1 MTTETERKISPKL
14 IQLIESKTTRYPD
27 ARCLECPLIAQPP
40 VEGFVENGDLD
51 DVQAVY
57 VAEHPGQVEAQKG
70 IPLVGKA
77 GQCLKL
83 GVDAVEGDWDK
94 SYRTNAV
101 LCMPPYGSKVD
112 KAAVDCCRPRLEREI
127 GEVVRR
133 NGGIPVMALGNHSA
147 QTIYAIAGKSTGAK
161 ITTLRGS
168 NITVPKL
175 GTRAHFSFNPAYI
188 LRQKQ
193 MAPLFMDDI
202 QKMLFGMTYPFPKL
216 AKSAPEIIYCLTPI
230 EAIKALESLEIGPV
244 AFDIETATAIT
255 FDQIRSDSGWLT
267 EFGITDS
274 TEYCYVMSPEVMN
287 YGTVRAALKKALARD
302 GMTVIAHNGK
312 FDQLFLREKLG
323 LEVPLHFDTM
333 LAHYVLDENN
343 YHDLKTI
350 ARQFL
355 GVPDY
360 DAEVDEYVY
369 KKKGQKGVK
378 WYDRVPFDILS
389 KYLAYDNCCTLA
401 LYHVFLEA
409 LIAEDLYHEPFLDP
423 VMAASDVLIDLEAR
437 GMVVDIP
444 YFESQVATVSIRLAE
459 LIVEMRR
466 IVGKDDY
473 NPRSWVQTQP
483 IMYDQL
489 KFPVVTGKGVKARS
503 TSKDAL
509 KLIVERM
516 RKKSGDELWMHPF
529 IDAKLR
535 YSRVNKMDTAYI
547 KPLQTWPNPE
557 DHRVHTT
564 FHLHRAVTGR
574 LSSTDPAL
582 QVIPRPSD
590 SWGRLIRAGFIAGPG
605 MVLVKIDFSQA
616 EMRVAGVES
625 QDEYL
630 LWCYN
635 NDVDL
640 HSDIASSVV
649 SWTPMVDWEEQIVKP
664 RSVAKIV
671 NFGYIY
677 DATPSGLASTFPGLI
692 DMRIA
697 KRIHRNYDEKLF
709 GATAWK
715 KRQKQKAWRDGYVQT
730 VFGRKRRFP
739 SIARDNRAEVGRQ
752 AINMP
757 VQSIASDIVL
767 KAAIKLRPAG
777 APMVHLV
784 HDEII
789 CECRPDEAEDVG
801 NLVAGMML
809 DEAYAYSSDLV
820 WAVDGS
826 VRDRWAATTLEGE
839 EAYESRTWS
848 TAAW

>member
-1 MTTETERKISPKL
+1 MEAEREISSKMMERITL
-14 IQLIESKTTRYPD
+14 KTTRYPD
-27 ARCLECPLIAQPP
+27 ARCLECPLLAQPP
-40 VEGFVENGDLD
+40 VEGYVENGDLN

-57 VAEHPGQVEAQKG
+57 VAEHPGNVEVQKG

-83 GVDAVEGDWDK
+83 GIDAVKGDWDR

-147 QTIYAIAGKSTGAK
+147 QTMYAIADKKTGAK

-175 GTRAHFSFNPAYI
+175 GTRSYFSWNPAYI
-188 LRQKQ
+188 LREKSK
-193 MAPLFMDDI
+193 APLFMDDI
-202 QKMLFGMTYPFPKL
+202 QKMLFGMVYPYPEL
-216 AKSAPEIIYCLTPI
+216 AKSAPEPIYCLTPTD
-230 EAIKALESLEIGPV
+230 AIKAIESLKIGPV
-244 AFDIETATAIT
+244 AYDIETATAIT
-255 FDQIRSDSGWLT
+255 YDQIRSESGWLT
-267 EFGITDS
+267 DFGITDS
-274 TEYCYVMSPEVMN
+274 LEYCYVFSPEMMN
-287 YGTVRAALKKALARD
+287 YGTVRAALKKSLARE
-302 GMTVIAHNGK
+302 GMILIAHNGK

-323 LEVPLHFDTM
+323 IEIPLHFDTM

-360 DAEVDEYVY
+360 DAEVEKYVY
-369 KKKGQKGVK
+369 KKKGQKGIK
-378 WYDRVPFDILS
+378 WYDKVPFDVLS
-389 KYLAYDNCCTLA
+389 KYLAYDCCCTLA
-401 LYHVFLEA
+401 LYHVFIKA
-409 LIAEDLYHEPFLDP
+409 LVAENLYVQPFLDP
-423 VMAASDVLIDLEAR
+423 VMAASDVLMDLERR

-444 YFESQVATVSIRLAE
+444 YFESQIATVSIRMAE
-459 LIVEMRR
+459 LTLEMRR
-466 IVGKDDY
+466 IAGKDDY

-483 IMYDQL
+483 IMYDYL

-503 TSKDAL
+503 TNKDAL

-516 RKKSGDELWMHPF
+516 RKKSGDEAWMHPF

-535 YSRVNKMDTAYI
+535 YSRVNKMSTAYI
-547 KPLQTWPNPE
+547 NPLQTWPNPD

-564 FHLHRAVTGR
+564 FNLHRTVTGR

-590 SWGRLIRAGFIAGPG
+590 RWGRLIRAGFIAGPG

-635 NDVDL
+635 NDIDL
-640 HSDIASSVV
+640 HSDIANSVV
-649 SWTPMVDWEEQIVKP
+649 EWTPMVDWEEQTVKP

-677 DATPSGLASTFPGLI
+677 DATPVGLASTFPGII
-692 DMRIA
+692 DMPIA

-715 KRQKQKAWRDGYVQT
+715 LEQKRKAWQNGYVQT

-739 SIARDNRAEVGRQ
+739 GIARDNRAEVGRQ

-767 KAAIKLRPAG
+767 KAAIKLRPMDV
-777 APMVHLV
+777 PMVHLV

-789 CECRPDEAEDVG
+789 CECPLDEAEDVG
-801 NLVAGMML
+801 NLVAEMML
-809 DEAYAYSSDLV
+809 KEAHAYSSDLV
-820 WAVDGS
+820 WEVDGS
-826 VRDRWAATTLEGE
+826 VRDRWAATTPEGE
-839 EAYESRTWS
+839 EAYESKTWS
-848 TAAW
+848 TAGWR